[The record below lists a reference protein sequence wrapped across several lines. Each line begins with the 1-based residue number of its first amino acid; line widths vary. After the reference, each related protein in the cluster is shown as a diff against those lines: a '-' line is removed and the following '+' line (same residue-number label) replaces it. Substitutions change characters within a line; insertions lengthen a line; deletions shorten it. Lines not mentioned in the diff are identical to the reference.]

1 LIQGSDTVFTCS
13 VLGGKNPKVSWKVI
27 YLKQLFYLFY
37 YSIRNQLLKKISD
50 NLNPNRHII
59 NGNNLEVKNVQPE
72 DRGYFECQA
81 DDETDSARDYVRVD
95 IEEREAPKIEIYPM
109 EREIPLEIGS
119 VAYAQ
124 CRISA
129 GL

>member
-1 LIQGSDTVFTCS
+1 M
-13 VLGGKNPKVSWKVI
+13 
-27 YLKQLFYLFY
+27 
-37 YSIRNQLLKKISD
+37 
-50 NLNPNRHII
+50 NPNRHFI

-95 IEEREAPKIEIYPM
+95 VEEREAPKIEIYPM
-109 EREIPLEIGS
+109 EKEIPLEIGS

-124 CRISA
+124 CRIAA
-129 GL
+129 GMHIIIVIYFILFYLFFIENISKTKISKRLLLSQPIVI